1 MPPKPIPIARLGNG
15 QFYAIEKPMGGVYLH
30 GEIAH
35 LKSLGITLVV
45 SLLDELNTQ
54 ALGLSLEDMACRA
67 HDIEFIHSPVRDRSA
82 PSSSTHFI
90 ESVLAT
96 YDHVVQ
102 GGHGLAHCW
111 AGIGRTGLF
120 AASLLVR
127 HGEEPHIAFNQVAA
141 ARGEPV
147 PDTAEQVDWLLDH
160 AQALYRT

>member
-1 MPPKPIPIARLGNG
+1 
-15 QFYAIEKPMGGVYLH
+15 MGGVYLH

-54 ALGLSLEDMACRA
+54 ALGLQLEDMACRA
-67 HDIEFIHSPVRDRSA
+67 HDIAFIHSPVRDRSA
-82 PSSSTHFI
+82 PSSSDQFI
-90 ESVLAT
+90 EAVVTT
-96 YDHVVQ
+96 YDHVVS

-127 HGEEPHIAFNQVAA
+127 HGTDPGAAFSQVGA
-141 ARGEPV
+141 ARREPV
-147 PDTAEQVDWLLDH
+147 PDTQEQVDWLLAH
-160 AQALYRT
+160 QQALQRN